1 LSAAA
6 FRYDDRMR
14 AVDAALLIL
23 RLTLAVVMWPH
34 GAQKALGLFGGPG
47 IAGTVAGLSGHIG
60 LPAVVV
66 YLVIAVEFLGPI
78 ALVLGILTR
87 LAALGI
93 AIDMACAAILVHAP
107 NGFFMNFAGKQA
119 GEGVEFFI
127 LMAGIGLALTI
138 AGPGRIAILPKT

>member
-1 LSAAA
+1 MRSADLSS
-6 FRYDDRMR
+6 
-14 AVDAALLIL
+14 LIL
-23 RLTLAVVMWPH
+23 RLTLAIVMWPH

-47 IAGTVAGLSGHIG
+47 LAGTVSGMSSYLG
-60 LPAVVV
+60 LPPALV

-78 ALVLGILTR
+78 ALVLGVLTR

-93 AIDMACAAILVHAP
+93 AIDMAVAAVLVHAK

-127 LMAGIGLALTI
+127 LAVGIGLALTF
-138 AGPGRIAILPKT
+138 AGAGRIAVLPKT